1 MTRLIIILLL
11 IFIILSLIKAF
22 VKKTVIN
29 PFKKN
34 INNKSNSDIDLKSG
48 KTDKDENIIDAKF
61 EEIK

>member
-11 IFIILSLIKAF
+11 IFIILSLIKVF

>member
-34 INNKSNSDIDLKSG
+34 INNKSNSEIDLKSG

>member
-34 INNKSNSDIDLKSG
+34 INNKSNSDIDLKSV